1 MTITYSPL
9 RSTHGF
15 KSPGF
20 EVSPTGVLT
29 INSGGTLTFEDT
41 TYINS
46 SLYVATQIFIDT
58 DPVFEFG
65 ASTVGFSS
73 DLTTSYLETLG
84 TLQELNV
91 QGDVTIE
98 DSSNNLNISIVN
110 GVLSIESFGST
121 GSIENV
127 DIGQT
132 SPGDGRFVDIV
143 VDNDISIAND
153 ISATTIAVNSA
164 TITTTVGAATG
175 NITTLNTTTGNITTV
190 NATTVNTDDVT
201 VDDITINNTPV
212 QAYHAT
218 RKDYV
223 DNRITALSIALGA

>member
-1 MTITYSPL
+1 MTITYSPI

-29 INSGGTLTFEDT
+29 VNSGGVMTISDP
-41 TYINS
+41 TYVNS
-46 SLYVATQIFIDT
+46 SLYVQTQIFIDT
-58 DPVFEFG
+58 DPVFEFNMG
-65 ASTVGFSS
+65 IVGLSS
-73 DLTTSYLETLG
+73 DITTSHLETLG
-84 TLQELNV
+84 TLQALNV
-91 QGDVTIE
+91 EGNVNIQ
-98 DSSNNLNISIVN
+98 DSSNNVNVSIVN
-110 GVLSIESFGST
+110 GVIAIESFGST

-132 SPGDGRFVDIV
+132 SPGDARVIDLV
-143 VDNDISIAND
+143 VDNDISVAND
-153 ISATTIAVNSA
+153 ISATTISVNSA
-164 TITTTVGAATG
+164 TITTTVAAATG
-175 NITTLNTTTGNITTV
+175 NIATINTTTGNITTV
-190 NATTVNTDDVT
+190 NSTNVNTDIVT